1 MRKLVTLLAIF
12 LTVFTLSAGDA
23 LVMSRG
29 DIDSVRLYS
38 PTGSAEDPI
47 SEILEDGYIIISGS
61 SDSSFSS
68 VFGEIDLKPYT
79 TLAVT
84 GYNLTAPSL
93 YLLDGQMTLSLAGI
107 GNMVVYT
114 SSASYSVS
122 GSGEYEFIYTA
133 KADMAYNY
141 SAGDITVYDG
151 IRKTSSVIEPQHFSN
166 LLTNEL
172 NVPMVMPQ
180 AEEEEAEIIQPAEEP
195 VVVSGS
201 YYLRDNSVDYDF
213 STAGYGTLRYSIPEL
228 PSFDADAFIKGYA
241 GYTSIPQVMSVI
253 YDASE
258 EGIINLVY
266 PACSEDD
273 LNYVIADIYDY
284 AVQCISALYVPAT
297 PQFIKVQTTVD
308 RQARDYIVSTSY
320 SAYSQTL
327 EFEFSTAGSGKIT
340 YPAALISRDDIDRFM
355 MSYASA
361 SDYAEVKDV
370 IYDTDEEGTVTFT
383 YSPDFTEEEIRMV
396 LDDVKAY
403 LDLYIPRLFSLRAPQ
418 FTDVDTTADT
428 SIIKGT
434 HIIAGVPVDF
444 IISTGGNGYVLYP
457 TGIVSEEDID
467 SFMKSYVLDTDFD
480 EVKNVVYDAS
490 RDGKLRLRYSDAY
503 STEEIEA
510 VLEDV
515 ASYID
520 LYIAGYFSLK
530 APETETFIEIL
541 PPAPS
546 SNIVVRTTA
555 DGGIPSVPVMSSA
568 VPPVPAFT
576 SVELKKN

>member
-68 VFGEIDLKPYT
+68 VFGEINLKPYT

-84 GYNLTAPSL
+84 GYNLTSPSL
-93 YLLDGQMTLSLAGI
+93 YLLDGQMALSLSGI

-133 KADMAYNY
+133 EADMAYNY

-151 IRKTSSVIEPQHFSN
+151 IRKASSVIEPQHFSN

-172 NVPMVMPQ
+172 NVPIQMSQ
-180 AEEEEAEIIQPAEEP
+180 AEEEEAEIIQPAEAP

-284 AVQCISALYVPAT
+284 AVQCISALYVPAV

-327 EFEFSTAGSGKIT
+327 EFEFSTAGNGKIT

-355 MSYASA
+355 MSYASV

-370 IYDTDEEGTVTFT
+370 IYDTADEGTVTFT

-444 IISTGGNGYVLYP
+444 ILSTGGNGYVLYP
-457 TGIVSEEDID
+457 AGIVSEEDIG

-555 DGGIPSVPVMSSA
+555 DGGIPSVPVMSSD
-568 VPPVPAFT
+568 VPPAPAFT

>member
-1 MRKLVTLLAIF
+1 
-12 LTVFTLSAGDA
+12 
-23 LVMSRG
+23 
-29 DIDSVRLYS
+29 
-38 PTGSAEDPI
+38 
-47 SEILEDGYIIISGS
+47 
-61 SDSSFSS
+61 
-68 VFGEIDLKPYT
+68 
-79 TLAVT
+79 
-84 GYNLTAPSL
+84 
-93 YLLDGQMTLSLAGI
+93 
-107 GNMVVYT
+107 
-114 SSASYSVS
+114 
-122 GSGEYEFIYTA
+122 
-133 KADMAYNY
+133 
-141 SAGDITVYDG
+141 
-151 IRKTSSVIEPQHFSN
+151 
-166 LLTNEL
+166 
-172 NVPMVMPQ
+172 MPQ

-201 YYLRDNSVDYDF
+201 YYLRDNSVDYDL

-284 AVQCISALYVPAT
+284 AVQCISALYVPAA

-340 YPAALISRDDIDRFM
+340 YPAALVSRDDIDRFM

-370 IYDTDEEGTVTFT
+370 IYDTADEGTVTFT

-444 IISTGGNGYVLYP
+444 ILSTGGNGYVLYP
-457 TGIVSEEDID
+457 AGIVSEEDID

-555 DGGIPSVPVMSSA
+555 DGGIPSVPVMNSD
-568 VPPVPAFT
+568 VPPAPAFT

>member
-68 VFGEIDLKPYT
+68 VFGEINLKPYT

-84 GYNLTAPSL
+84 GYNLTSPSL
-93 YLLDGQMTLSLAGI
+93 YLLDGQMALSLSGI

-133 KADMAYNY
+133 EADMAYNY

-172 NVPMVMPQ
+172 NVPIQMPQ

-284 AVQCISALYVPAT
+284 AVQCISALYVPAA

-340 YPAALISRDDIDRFM
+340 YPAALVSRDDIDRFM

-370 IYDTDEEGTVTFT
+370 IYDTADEGTVTFT

-428 SIIKGT
+428 SIIKDT

-444 IISTGGNGYVLYP
+444 ILSTGGNGYVLYP
-457 TGIVSEEDID
+457 AGIVSEEDIG

-520 LYIAGYFSLK
+520 LHIAGYFSLK

-555 DGGIPSVPVMSSA
+555 DGGIPSVPVMNSD
-568 VPPVPAFT
+568 VPPAPAFT